1 MEKNNFYIISIFLL
15 LLSSLST
22 IIVCL
27 EESSILL
34 IPFKGKSLKREEDPD
49 QDEYTSQWTDE
60 DGNPIFPEE
69 GGVYDASCFI
79 NQWFYNGMYSETNI
93 GEKTLLSYINIQ
105 NSKLS
110 IEKCNTNRVYSK
122 SSLNGNNFYKPLESS
137 TYLKKDNQKGNDI
150 FSFVGDLRYK
160 TTIKIGEEKG
170 NGLDFHFNEG
180 DKDLPLCGN
189 FGLNINTDSDK
200 TNLIV
205 QLKNRDYINKSLW
218 TLQYQNEDGGII
230 IVGTEPHFYG
240 NFYMS
245 QFCTIKAIPNQSP
258 ETAWSFKMDKVMT
271 YDSNKNIINLSQN
284 KVDFLIDR
292 GLIIGT
298 DEYKKKI
305 DELVFDDL
313 ISQKICYREISTF
326 NNDEKN
332 TKDEYYIYYCNKG
345 SFMGNKYS
353 LDNTYYNSFPN
364 LDFYV
369 KEHNYTFSLNK
380 ANLFHDIF
388 NRVYFLV
395 VFKVSKTENNI
406 WKLGEPFFSNFQ
418 LTFNQEQKTVGF
430 YNLQLEKIP
439 NEEYIKNHQQ
449 KSQNTG
455 KSNTLLYV
463 ILIIIGIAILIVL
476 AYFLGKKLNENRKRR
491 ANELKDDDFDY
502 SADKQGITNNYDVI
516 NDS

>member
-1 MEKNNFYIISIFLL
+1 
-15 LLSSLST
+15 
-22 IIVCL
+22 
-27 EESSILL
+27 
-34 IPFKGKSLKREEDPD
+34 
-49 QDEYTSQWTDE
+49 
-60 DGNPIFPEE
+60 
-69 GGVYDASCFI
+69 
-79 NQWFYNGMYSETNI
+79 
-93 GEKTLLSYINIQ
+93 
-105 NSKLS
+105 
-110 IEKCNTNRVYSK
+110 
-122 SSLNGNNFYKPLESS
+122 
-137 TYLKKDNQKGNDI
+137 
-150 FSFVGDLRYK
+150 
-160 TTIKIGEEKG
+160 
-170 NGLDFHFNEG
+170 
-180 DKDLPLCGN
+180 
-189 FGLNINTDSDK
+189 
-200 TNLIV
+200 
-205 QLKNRDYINKSLW
+205 
-218 TLQYQNEDGGII
+218 
-230 IVGTEPHFYG
+230 
-240 NFYMS
+240 
-245 QFCTIKAIPNQSP
+245 
-258 ETAWSFKMDKVMT
+258 
-271 YDSNKNIINLSQN
+271 
-284 KVDFLIDR
+284 
-292 GLIIGT
+292 
-298 DEYKKKI
+298 
-305 DELVFDDL
+305 
-313 ISQKICYREISTF
+313 
-326 NNDEKN
+326 
-332 TKDEYYIYYCNKG
+332 
-345 SFMGNKYS
+345 MGNKYS

-406 WKLGEPFFSNFQ
+406 LKLGEPFFSNFQ